1 MSESS
6 QPGLFYARRL
16 TRTVNV
22 GDVAVGSAHPIRV
35 QSMTTPATKDTR
47 ATVEQIERLVAA
59 GCEIVRVT
67 VPTTSDADAL
77 PAIRAELA
85 RRGIRVPLVADIHFT
100 PAAAMRAIEHV
111 EKIRIN
117 PGNYADKKK
126 FAVREYTDLEY
137 AAELERIAEVFS
149 PLVRR
154 ARELGVAMRVGT
166 NHGSLSDRIMNRYGD
181 SPEGMVE
188 SALEFVRICESEGY
202 RDLILSM
209 KASNPVVVLQVYR
222 LLARRMA
229 EAGMDYPFHL
239 GVTEA
244 GDGED
249 GRVKSA
255 LGIGALLEE
264 GIGDTVRVSLTED
277 PVAEVPVAQRL
288 VERYNRLLEGRDAV
302 RPGLDRPLR
311 TPLASR
317 GKKTHYERRP
327 SGEVRVGPHGLGAT
341 NPVRVEVALDA
352 ALADEAGLRRELDRE
367 AGVRVPEDTR
377 AEIVSVEAG
386 SWTDLEALAR
396 LLRSMELV
404 APRVA
409 LSCRVELAR
418 VLERGWLDAEECASW
433 LGSCHRLHV
442 RAEAP
447 LGVTGRGG
455 LERLFAA
462 ARDLRRSVLVEA
474 QTPAADPRDCEAAVE
489 LALEATRLA
498 RSASFDRLLLALA
511 PLPGGLPLAPYRL
524 LAERL
529 AALDGA
535 PPLVLVDDAARRD
548 GDPLLSAALGVGG
561 LLCDGIGDGVQL
573 RGQPEGAARRVAF
586 GVLQAARVRITRT
599 EFISCPSCG
608 RTLFDLE
615 ETTARIKQR
624 TAHLKGV
631 KIAVMGCIVNGPGEM
646 ADADFG
652 YVGWG
657 EDKIALFV
665 GKDMVAK
672 DIPTRIADERLVELI
687 KQHGRWVDPPVPVPE
702 QA

>member
-1 MSESS
+1 MSDPS
-6 QPGLFYARRL
+6 QTGLFYARRP
-16 TRTVNV
+16 TRTVHV

-47 ATVEQIERLVAA
+47 ATVDQIERLVAA

-67 VPTTSDADAL
+67 VPTTGDADAL
-77 PAIRAELA
+77 PAIRAELG
-85 RRGIRVPLVADIHFT
+85 RRGVRVPLVADIHFT

-126 FAVREYTDLEY
+126 FAVREYSDAEY
-137 AAELERIAEVFS
+137 ASELERIADVFS

-154 ARELGVAMRVGT
+154 ARELGVAMRIGT

-188 SALEFVRICESEGY
+188 SALEFVRICESHGY

-209 KASNPVVVLQVYR
+209 KSSNPVVVLQVYR

-229 EAGMDYPFHL
+229 DAGMDYPFHL

-264 GIGDTVRVSLTED
+264 GLGDTVRVSLTED
-277 PVAEVPVAQRL
+277 PVAEIPVAQRL
-288 VERYNRLLEGRDAV
+288 VERYNRLRERRDAP

-311 TPLASR
+311 TPLPAVR
-317 GKKTHYERRP
+317 EAAGYARRP
-327 SGEVRVGPHGLGAT
+327 TADLRVGPHALGGT
-341 NPVRVEVALDA
+341 WPVRVEVALESP
-352 ALADEAGLRRELDRE
+352 LSDEAGLRRELDRE

-377 AEIVSVEAG
+377 AEIVSVDAG
-386 SWTDLEALAR
+386 SASDLAALGR

-409 LSCRVELAR
+409 LSCRIDLAR
-418 VLERGWLDAEECASW
+418 LLELGALDPVA
-433 LGSCHRLHV
+433 CHRLHV
-442 RAEAP
+442 RARAP
-447 LGVTGRGG
+447 LGEAGRAA
-455 LERLFAA
+455 LTRLFASQLDRA
-462 ARDLRRSVLVEA
+462 VLVEA
-474 QTPAADPRDCEAAVE
+474 GSPETDPCDGEAAVE
-489 LALEATRLA
+489 LALEAAALA
-498 RSASFDRLLLALA
+498 RTAGFDRLMLALA
-511 PLPGGLPLAPYRL
+511 PQPSGLPLAPYRL
-524 LAERL
+524 LAARL
-529 AALDGA
+529 DALGGTA
-535 PPLVLVDDAARRD
+535 PLVLLDDAASRT
-548 GDPLLSAALGVGG
+548 GDPLLSAALGIGG
-561 LLCDGIGDGVQL
+561 LLCDGIGDSVQL
-573 RGQPEGAARRVAF
+573 RGQPREAARRVAF

-672 DIPTRIADERLVELI
+672 DIPTRLADERLVELI
-687 KQHGRWVDPPVPVPE
+687 KQHGRWVEPPVPVPE
-702 QA
+702 GA